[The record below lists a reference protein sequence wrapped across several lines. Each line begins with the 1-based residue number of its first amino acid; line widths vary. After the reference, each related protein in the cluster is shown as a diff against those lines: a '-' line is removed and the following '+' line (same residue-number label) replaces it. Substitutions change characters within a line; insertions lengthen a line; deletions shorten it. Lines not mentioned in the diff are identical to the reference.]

1 MTEHE
6 YGTWGSEFE
15 MTAKI
20 HSEFRRRALPLIL
33 LTQVLLLSACG
44 GGGESDPATPAPLPV
59 PVPVPPLS
67 AECLPGSV
75 AKLAQEAAPLQGRNT
90 ELALLAC
97 SGKEL
102 KTLSW
107 RQTAGTALNPL
118 SARSQAISL
127 EPAAGQAY
135 RFELSYQDGQG
146 GSFSHSVQMEAKA
159 ALGDDAAVVRGEPS
173 VLAGGKTSLRVTS
186 AKLSEADWDS
196 ASIQWRQL
204 DGPSVVLGEA
214 NTRRVVFSAPQTAV
228 DTTLRLQASITLAS
242 GAKLSGQFN
251 LLVQAPAPGLPA
263 DPAFGA
269 SDPVSRVY
277 PFLAQGPFAAALD
290 ECVYSPRLQN
300 SNLCTLGKLPL
311 LGQATAGQVP
321 TVEQVMQRV
330 LVSNDWMGEVFERF
344 LREQDPHGDYRRM
357 LASVTAI
364 VIGGRVRPSFYWS
377 GTGAIYLD
385 ASNLW
390 LTPEQ
395 RDTVSE
401 SPDPRSNNGAAL
413 GFSSPW
419 RYVKDN
425 QHAYNSLAREPR
437 LSRPLGEVVYA
448 LGSLLYHELTHA
460 ADFMPPRLHAGLPTD
475 KRVFQAG
482 PARGLSQSLAEQL
495 PFYSREM
502 QGLAKV
508 LSFGATPT
516 ALQIAYT
523 PDEIVHFFSQDRVS
537 DDYAYS
543 VPEGQTFSR
552 EDAAMLLEE
561 TMMQLRYGV
570 LRDYAVTTKLQE
582 GALSADLSVS
592 WGQRG
597 RIGEAAIKPRAKLV
611 LAEAMPWVD
620 TALLDT
626 LAPPLQLRAGQSWGA
641 NLDQAALAAGKVR
654 PLSAQQRLN
663 EREQTTRELRSR

>member
-1 MTEHE
+1 
-6 YGTWGSEFE
+6 

-20 HSEFRRRALPLIL
+20 FGNFRRRALTMAL
-33 LTQVLLLSACG
+33 LAQVLLLSACG
-44 GGGESDPATPAPLPV
+44 GGGGDSSPAEPTPIPTPTL
-59 PVPVPPLS
+59 PVPPLS
-67 AECLPGSV
+67 AECQPGSV
-75 AKLAQEAAPLQGRNT
+75 AKLVQEAAPLQGRNT
-90 ELALLAC
+90 EIALLAC

-102 KTLSW
+102 KALSW
-107 RQTAGTALNPL
+107 KQTAGTTLNLL
-118 SARSQAISL
+118 SARSQAITL
-127 EPAAGQAY
+127 DPVVGQSY
-135 RFELSYQDGQG
+135 RFDLGYQDGQG
-146 GSFSHSVQMEAKA
+146 GSHLQSVQLEAKA
-159 ALGDDAAVVRGEPS
+159 ALGDDAAIFVRGEPS

-186 AKLSEADWDS
+186 AKLSEADWS
-196 ASIQWRQL
+196 LATVQWSQL
-204 DGPSVVLGEA
+204 EGPSADLGET
-214 NTRRVVFSAPQTAV
+214 NTRRVVFTAPPTAA
-228 DTTLRLQASITLAS
+228 DAMLRLQASITLANGS
-242 GAKLSGQFN
+242 KLNAQFN
-251 LLVQAPAPGLPA
+251 LLVQGPLPGAPA
-263 DPAFGA
+263 DPLFSAKA
-269 SDPVSRVY
+269 PSSRVY
-277 PFLAQGPFAAALD
+277 PYLAQGPYATALD
-290 ECVYSPRLQN
+290 ECVYNPRLTN

-330 LVSNDWMGEVFERF
+330 LVSNDWMGELFERF
-344 LREQDPHGDYRRM
+344 LREEDKFGDYRRM

-364 VIGGRVRPSFYWS
+364 VIGGRVRPAFYWS
-377 GTGAIYLD
+377 ATGAIYLD
-385 ASNLW
+385 ASSLW

-401 SPDPRSNNGAAL
+401 SPDPRSNNGALL
-413 GFSSPW
+413 GFASPW

-437 LSRPLGEVVYA
+437 LSRPLGEVTFA

-475 KRVFQAG
+475 KRVYQAG
-482 PARGLSQSLAEQL
+482 PARGLSQSLHEQF
-495 PFYSREM
+495 PFYSSEL

-516 ALQIAYT
+516 PLQISYT
-523 PDEIVHFFSQDRVS
+523 PSDIVHFFSTDRVS

-543 VPEGQTFSR
+543 VPDGEAFSR
-552 EDAAMLLEE
+552 EDAAMLAEE

-570 LRDYAVTTKLQE
+570 LRDYAVTDKLLD
-582 GALSADLSVS
+582 GALSADLTVS

-620 TALLDT
+620 AALIDT
-626 LAPPLQLRAGQSWGA
+626 LAAPLLLRPGQTWGA

>member
-1 MTEHE
+1 MHTS
-6 YGTWGSEFE
+6 TS
-15 MTAKI
+15 I
-20 HSEFRRRALPLIL
+20 RRHVLKLGLLAQVLIL
-33 LTQVLLLSACG
+33 TACG
-44 GGGESDPATPAPLPV
+44 GGGDSGSAAPEPAPL
-59 PVPVPPLS
+59 PVPPLS
-67 AECLPGSV
+67 AECQPGSV
-75 AKLAQEAAPLQGRNT
+75 AKLVQEATPLPGRNT
-90 ELALLAC
+90 EIALLAC
-97 SGKEL
+97 SGKSL
-102 KTLSW
+102 SSLSW
-107 RQTAGTALNPL
+107 RQSAGAALNPL
-118 SARSQAISL
+118 SARSQAITVA
-127 EPAAGQAY
+127 PAVGQAY

-146 GSFSHSVQMEAKA
+146 SNFSHSVQLEAKA
-159 ALGDDAAVVRGEPS
+159 AASDTAVSLRGEPS
-173 VLAGGKTSLRVTS
+173 VLAGGRSSVRVTS
-186 AKLSEADWDS
+186 DQMSEADW
-196 ASIQWRQL
+196 AQATILWRQL
-204 DGPSVVLGEA
+204 DGPTVDLGDTHA
-214 NTRRVVFSAPQTAV
+214 PRVVFTAPQTAQ
-228 DTTLRLQASITLAS
+228 DAMLRLQATITLPNGS
-242 GAKLSGQFN
+242 QLSGQFN
-251 LLVQAPAPGLPA
+251 LLVQAPPPGVPA
-263 DPAFGA
+263 EPLFPAN
-269 SDPVSRVY
+269 DPVSRVY
-277 PFLAQGPFAAALD
+277 PYLPQGPFASALD
-290 ECVYSPRLQN
+290 ECIYNPRLSN

-311 LGQATAGQVP
+311 LGQASGGQVP

-344 LREQDPHGDYRRM
+344 LREQDPHADYRRM

-364 VIGGRVRPSFYWS
+364 VIGGRVRPSFYWNA
-377 GTGAIYLD
+377 TGAIYLD

-413 GFSSPW
+413 NYASPW
-419 RYVKDN
+419 RYVKNN

-437 LSRPLGEVVYA
+437 LGRPLDEAVYS

-475 KRVFQAG
+475 KRVYQAG
-482 PARGLSQSLAEQL
+482 PARGLSQNLYEQY
-495 PFYSREM
+495 PFYSREL

-516 ALQIAYT
+516 ALQISYLPTDIA
-523 PDEIVHFFSQDRVS
+523 HFFSMDRVS

-543 VPEGQTFSR
+543 VPDGQAFSR

-570 LRDYAVTTKLQE
+570 LRDYAVTNKLAE
-582 GALSADLSVS
+582 GALSADLIVT

-611 LAEAMPWVD
+611 LAEAMPWID
-620 TALLDT
+620 AALVDT
-626 LAPPLQLRAGQSWGA
+626 LAPPLALRPGQSWGA
-641 NLDQAALAAGKVR
+641 NLDQAALAAGKAR